1 MGLAKHTAAN
11 VAAQAE
17 PIKINQD
24 SSGLIRTH
32 QDSSAATLLLGCC
45 LGLASVGKD
54 VRLLGVG
61 MYIAYEYDVSCR
73 IGIGGKGAVG

>member
-32 QDSSAATLLLGCC
+32 QPPPSCW
-45 LGLASVGKD
+45 D
-54 VRLLGVG
+54 V
-61 MYIAYEYDVSCR
+61 VS
-73 IGIGGKGAVG
+73 GSQA